1 MAMQAKKPLGYKGF
15 SLYKKLSAQQN
26 LTYFAMSCGLSGRR
40 LQSRLAELVQ
50 EFGLATA
57 LHTPAGILS
66 FGLQRNLSMA
76 CALLARPALLFL
88 DEATSGADPRSRRIF
103 WQRILSLAKA
113 GTTVVATTHFLEEA
127 EYCDRML
134 IQHQGRILVC
144 GSPQEICDCG
154 SRQYSVEERFIA
166 LISAQQ
172 EGDRV

>member
-1 MAMQAKKPLGYKGF
+1 M
-15 SLYKKLSAQQN
+15 
-26 LTYFAMSCGLSGRR
+26 
-40 LQSRLAELVQ
+40 
-50 EFGLATA
+50 
-57 LHTPAGILS
+57 
-66 FGLQRNLSMA
+66 
-76 CALLARPALLFL
+76 
-88 DEATSGADPRSRRIF
+88 
-103 WQRILSLAKA
+103 
-113 GTTVVATTHFLEEA
+113 VATTHFLEEA